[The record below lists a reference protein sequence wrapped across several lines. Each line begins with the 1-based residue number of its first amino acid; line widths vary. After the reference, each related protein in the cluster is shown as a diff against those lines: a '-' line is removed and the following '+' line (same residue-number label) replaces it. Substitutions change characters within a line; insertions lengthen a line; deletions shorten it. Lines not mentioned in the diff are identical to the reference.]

1 MKFSD
6 RRIVPPTSKRYK
18 SAPITEAVIEIR
30 LQPSPT
36 FDLSILQSFADTLK
50 GDFPTCAP
58 MHIVEMGLTVAEQ
71 PDQAPAQSFSQTPM
85 GLRLAKLDNSRI
97 VQLRRD
103 GLAYSHLAPYSDWPT
118 FRAEAL
124 PLWQRY
130 RAIFP
135 DAKPT
140 RCALRYINR
149 VDIPKI
155 PIEVYD
161 YFALYPKIPEAL
173 PEQDTISMTL
183 SVQMPQRDIDCMAVI
198 NQIQVAPG
206 KPDHISFVL
215 DIDIFRLGIES
226 WGDADVWTFL
236 DKLRDRKNEIF
247 EACITDQTRD
257 LIDR

>member
-1 MKFSD
+1 
-6 RRIVPPTSKRYK
+6 
-18 SAPITEAVIEIR
+18 
-30 LQPSPT
+30 
-36 FDLSILQSFADTLK
+36 
-50 GDFPTCAP
+50 
-58 MHIVEMGLTVAEQ
+58 MHIVEMGLRVAEQ
-71 PDQAPAQSFSQTPM
+71 PNQAPTQSFSQTPL
-85 GLRLAKLDNSRI
+85 GLRLVKSDNSRI
-97 VQLRRD
+97 VQLRQD
-103 GLAYSHLAPYSDWPT
+103 GLAYSHLAPYSDWLT
-118 FRAEAL
+118 FRAEAF

-155 PIEVYD
+155 PVELHD
-161 YFALYPKIPEAL
+161 YFALYPKIPETL
-173 PEQDTISMTL
+173 PQQDTIGMTL
-183 SVQMPQRDIDCMAVI
+183 SVQMPQRDIDCLAVI

-226 WGDADVWTFL
+226 WSDAKVWELL